1 MEKPMNAE
9 IQVLISELEAARLA
23 QLQQLM
29 VSDIATSAPAIRSLA
44 DLQMALTAAKEILAL
59 MSRVLA
65 MAVRPLYEF
74 PASTGGSDGVLR
86 WKPSRAARSFASLQW
101 TTRCF
106 VRSGTC

>member
-44 DLQMALTAAKEILAL
+44 DLQWL
-59 MSRVLA
+59 
-65 MAVRPLYEF
+65 
-74 PASTGGSDGVLR
+74 
-86 WKPSRAARSFASLQW
+86 
-101 TTRCF
+101 
-106 VRSGTC
+106 

>member
-44 DLQMALTAAKEILAL
+44 DLQMALTAVKEILATHEPRL
-59 MSRVLA
+59 
-65 MAVRPLYEF
+65 
-74 PASTGGSDGVLR
+74 GHGSETVI
-86 WKPSRAARSFASLQW
+86 
-101 TTRCF
+101 
-106 VRSGTC
+106 